1 MRICMVVITLM
12 DFGGL
17 EEICASLAIAL
28 RNRGH
33 ATSVLCTTWVP
44 AENQYR
50 QMLKENGVPFVEW
63 PVMRL
68 AGVLTHLFAGLL
80 ILVQRKPSGQAFS
93 EARGWVNSK
102 CRGLEW
108 MFAASSWHKPLTGL
122 LLTWWHRRWRPDLLH
137 VHGYTHTSGI
147 TFVSDWAQ
155 RQGLISIHQE
165 HQTPAPESN
174 WRAEFSNDINK
185 ATCVVAVSRES
196 ARVLRDMCAIT
207 RPIFVA
213 NQIVADPLATVG
225 REAITAR
232 REFAGVTV
240 TSIARFIEKKGI
252 RCLLE
257 MIAQVKKTCPTVNF
271 RIFGDGPLR
280 ADLIRYAR
288 ELGLNERQIFAGTFR
303 REELGRV
310 MLQTDVFV
318 LSSLTREGLP
328 LTVIEAMAFG
338 RPTVASSVGGIS
350 EIIVDGVN
358 GFLCP
363 PGDTACLVQKLSAL
377 VEDPAKRMGM
387 GQAARRS
394 YEQGPFQPG
403 SVCEQFVAIY
413 REALKMAHQGAR
425 Q

>member
-1 MRICMVVITLM
+1 MRICMIVITFM

-17 EEICASLAIAL
+17 EEICASLAIGL

-63 PVMRL
+63 PLMRL
-68 AGVLTHLFAGLL
+68 AGPLTYFLAGLL
-80 ILVQRKPSGQAFS
+80 ILVERKPRVQAFS
-93 EARGWVNSK
+93 EARSWVNGR
-102 CRGLEW
+102 CRGLAW
-108 MFAASSWHKPLTGL
+108 KFAASSWHKRLTHL
-122 LLTWWHRRWRPDLLH
+122 LLTWWHRSWRPDLLH

-147 TFVSDWAQ
+147 TFVADWAQ
-155 RQGLISIHQE
+155 AQGLISVHQE
-165 HQTPAPESN
+165 HQTPDPHLD
-174 WRAEFSNDINK
+174 WRADFSADINK
-185 ATCVVAVSRES
+185 ATCVVAVSQES

-213 NQIVADPLATVG
+213 NQIVADPLAAIG

-232 REFAGVTV
+232 SECVGVTV
-240 TSIARFIEKKGI
+240 ATIARFIEKKGLK
-252 RCLLE
+252 CLLE
-257 MIAQVKKTCPTVNF
+257 VIAQVRKTHPAMKF

-280 ADLIRYAR
+280 ADLMSYAR
-288 ELGLNERQIFAGTFR
+288 VLGLDGQQIFAGTFR
-303 REELGRV
+303 REELARV
-310 MLQTDVFV
+310 MLQTDIFV
-318 LSSLTREGLP
+318 LSSLTHEGLP

-338 RPTVASSVGGIS
+338 RPTVASAVGGVS

-363 PGDTACLVQKLSAL
+363 PGDTDCFGQKLSAL
-377 VEDPAKRMGM
+377 AEDPAKRMRM

-394 YEQGPFQPG
+394 YERGLFQPS

-413 REALKMAHQGAR
+413 QEALQMAHRGAR
-425 Q
+425 